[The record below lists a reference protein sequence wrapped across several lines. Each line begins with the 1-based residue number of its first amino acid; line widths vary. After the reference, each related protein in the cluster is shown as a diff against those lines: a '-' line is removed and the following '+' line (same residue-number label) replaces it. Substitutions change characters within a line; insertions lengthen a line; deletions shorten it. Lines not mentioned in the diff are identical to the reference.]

1 MTVAAGARLRVGM
14 HIGGEEVSAVG
25 GRWFDTIDPFT
36 GQAWA
41 EVALGDARDV
51 ERAVAAAHAAFVD
64 GPWSGLTATARGRL
78 LHRVGDLVLD
88 HLDELVAAESRDNGK
103 SYTELHAALRTMAG
117 WYHYYG
123 GLADKIQGDVIPV
136 DRTDVLNYTLHEP
149 YGVVVAILPWNSPLR
164 LASWKLAPALA
175 AGNTVVVKPSEHT
188 STSIIT
194 MMDLLAEAGLPDGV
208 VNVVS
213 GFGPDVVPPLVEHP
227 LVRKVSF
234 TGGAVGGAVVAEL
247 AARAGKPVTLEL
259 GGKSPHLVFADAD
272 RRRAA
277 AGVAAGVFS
286 SGGQTCLAGSR
297 LIVERSVHDEL
308 VEQVVAIA
316 EKVRFGDPSD
326 PATDIG
332 PVATEKQFEHIIG
345 FIDRARASRSTLVTG
360 GRAVEAAGCPR
371 FVAPT
376 VFTDVD
382 PASELFQEE
391 VFGPV
396 LAVTAF
402 DSEAEAVALA
412 NGVAYGLAAGVW
424 TRDLSRAHRV
434 SRRLQ
439 AGTVWVNGYR
449 YTTPQSPFGG
459 YKASG
464 LGRESGVD
472 AIGEYLQTKSV
483 WIDLGDTGEPEAT
496 SDE

>member
-1 MTVAAGARLRVGM
+1 MTVTAGARLRVGM
-14 HIGGEEVSAVG
+14 HIGGEEVSAEG
-25 GRWFDTIDPFT
+25 GRWFDSIDPFT

-41 EVALGDARDV
+41 EVARGDARDV

-64 GPWSGLTATARGRL
+64 GPWSEMTATARGRL

-103 SYTELHAALRTMAG
+103 SYAELQAALRTMAG

-136 DRTDVLNYTLHEP
+136 DRADVLNYTLHEP

-188 STSIIT
+188 STSIVT
-194 MMDLLAEAGLPDGV
+194 MMGLLAEAGLPDGV

-213 GFGPDVVPPLVEHP
+213 GFGPDVVPPLVEHR

-234 TGGAVGGAVVAEL
+234 TGGAVAGTVVAEL

-297 LIVERSVHDEL
+297 LIVARSVHDEL
-308 VEQVVAIA
+308 VERVVAIA

-326 PATDIG
+326 PATDVG
-332 PVATEKQFEHIIG
+332 PVATEKQFDTSSASSTGPALRVHARHR
-345 FIDRARASRSTLVTG
+345 RARGRGGRVPALRRTDSVHRRRPRQRAVPGGSVRSGPGRDRVRQRSGGGSARQWSRLRSRRRRLDARPQPGPPGQPPVASRDGMGERLPLHH
-360 GRAVEAAGCPR
+360 A
-371 FVAPT
+371 
-376 VFTDVD
+376 
-382 PASELFQEE
+382 
-391 VFGPV
+391 
-396 LAVTAF
+396 
-402 DSEAEAVALA
+402 AVA
-412 NGVAYGLAAGVW
+412 V
-424 TRDLSRAHRV
+424 
-434 SRRLQ
+434 RRL
-439 AGTVWVNGYR
+439 
-449 YTTPQSPFGG
+449 
-459 YKASG
+459 
-464 LGRESGVD
+464 
-472 AIGEYLQTKSV
+472 
-483 WIDLGDTGEPEAT
+483 
-496 SDE
+496 